1 MAKRKTGID
10 LRKKAPVKKKTSI
23 GQGSRSKYGTPTR
36 EKYPPAG
43 GRKYR
48 KRYRG
53 QGGKR

>member
-1 MAKRKTGID
+1 MAKKVKGID

-23 GQGSRSKYGTPTR
+23 GQGSRTKFGQPTR

-48 KRYRG
+48 KKYRG
-53 QGGKR
+53 QGRSR

>member
-1 MAKRKTGID
+1 MAKMKMNDR
-10 LRKKAPVKKKTSI
+10 RKKSPVKKKTSI
-23 GQGSRSKYGTPTR
+23 GHGARSKHGQPTR
-36 EKYPPAG
+36 SQFPPAG